1 MTDKATETI
10 ANMLRRDRAWI
21 VDQIQ
26 DVAAEYHGSDIIFN
40 TETILDTV
48 CYGYCECCT
57 APAYIFL
64 QLVPEESDY
73 FNLCAEVYRQL
84 PIQYEAI
91 TITTINHIYEAQ
103 A

>member
-1 MTDKATETI
+1 MTDKTI
-10 ANMLRRDRAWI
+10 KTITNMLRRDRAWI

-57 APAYIFL
+57 APAYMFL
-64 QLVPEESDY
+64 QLIPEPDY
-73 FNLCAEVYRQL
+73 FELCAEVYRQL
-84 PIQYEAI
+84 PTQYEDI
-91 TITTINHIYEAQ
+91 TITTINHIYEAK